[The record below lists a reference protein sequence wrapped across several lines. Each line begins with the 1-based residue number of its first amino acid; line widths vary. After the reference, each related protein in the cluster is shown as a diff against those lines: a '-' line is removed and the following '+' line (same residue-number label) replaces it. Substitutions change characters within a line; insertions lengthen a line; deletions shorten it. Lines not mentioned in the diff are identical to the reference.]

1 MAIKSIDGVAGAE
14 PLVREAPKPLVNVRE
29 PKPLIDPQANTQ
41 RPQGQAVSAANG
53 GNASGQTGQP
63 QALDPAQKAAEEKA
77 QQQAAAEPSLR
88 FSVDQDTGKTVV
100 SFVDQE
106 GQVLRQMPSE
116 EALEVAKA
124 IGRFQGMFVDL
135 KV

>member
-14 PLVREAPKPLVNVRE
+14 PLVREPPKPLVNVRE
-29 PKPLIDPQANTQ
+29 LKPLVEPQGTTQ
-41 RPQGQAVSAANG
+41 RPQSPSVSAANSG
-53 GNASGQTGQP
+53 SASA
-63 QALDPAQKAAEEKA
+63 QAVAADAAQKAAEEKA
-77 QQQAAAEPSLR
+77 QQQMTAGPSLR

-100 SFVDQE
+100 SLLDPE

>member
-14 PLVREAPKPLVNVRE
+14 PLVREAPKPLVSVRE
-29 PKPLIDPQANTQ
+29 QRPLVEPSPSQRAPSPPIAANSGSAAQAN
-41 RPQGQAVSAANG
+41 QAQAAD
-53 GNASGQTGQP
+53 Q
-63 QALDPAQKAAEEKA
+63 AQKAAQEKA
-77 QQQAAAEPSLR
+77 QQQVPSGPSLR

-100 SFVDQE
+100 ALLDQE

>member
-1 MAIKSIDGVAGAE
+1 
-14 PLVREAPKPLVNVRE
+14 
-29 PKPLIDPQANTQ
+29 
-41 RPQGQAVSAANG
+41 
-53 GNASGQTGQP
+53 
-63 QALDPAQKAAEEKA
+63 
-77 QQQAAAEPSLR
+77 LR

-100 SFVDQE
+100 SLLDPE

>member
-14 PLVREAPKPLVNVRE
+14 PLVREPPKPLVNVRE
-29 PKPLIDPQANTQ
+29 PKPLIDPQGNTQ
-41 RPQGQAVSAANG
+41 RPQNSAVPAANG
-53 GNASGQTGQP
+53 GNTSA
-63 QALDPAQKAAEEKA
+63 QAVQAQAADAAKKAAEEKA
-77 QQQAAAEPSLR
+77 QQQAAAGPSLR

-100 SFVDQE
+100 SVLDPE

>member
-14 PLVREAPKPLVNVRE
+14 PLVRDPPKPLVSVRE
-29 PKPLIDPQANTQ
+29 LKPLVEPQ
-41 RPQGQAVSAANG
+41 RPSQRPPAPAVSAANS
-53 GNASGQTGQP
+53 GNTSAQTTQP
-63 QALDPAQKAAEEKA
+63 QAADQAQKAAQDKA
-77 QQQAAAEPSLR
+77 QQQVQSGPNLR

-100 SFVDQE
+100 ALLDQE
-106 GQVLRQMPSE
+106 GQVVRQMPTE

>member
-1 MAIKSIDGVAGAE
+1 
-14 PLVREAPKPLVNVRE
+14 L
-29 PKPLIDPQANTQ
+29 
-41 RPQGQAVSAANG
+41 SAANS
-53 GNASGQTGQP
+53 GNNTSA
-63 QALDPAQKAAEEKA
+63 QAVQAQAADAAQNGAEERA
-77 QQQAAAEPSLR
+77 QQQAAAGPSLR

-100 SFVDQE
+100 SLLDPE

>member
-14 PLVREAPKPLVNVRE
+14 PLVREPPKPLVNVRE
-29 PKPLIDPQANTQ
+29 PKPLIDPQGNTQ
-41 RPQGQAVSAANG
+41 RPQSSAVPAANSGNTSAQAVQAQAAD
-53 GNASGQTGQP
+53 A
-63 QALDPAQKAAEEKA
+63 AQKAAEEKA
-77 QQQAAAEPSLR
+77 QQQAAAGPSLR

-100 SFVDQE
+100 SLLDPD

>member
-53 GNASGQTGQP
+53 GNAQAGQP
-63 QALDPAQKAAEEKA
+63 PALDPAQKAAAEKA

>member
-1 MAIKSIDGVAGAE
+1 MAIKSIDSVAGAE
-14 PLVREAPKPLVNVRE
+14 PLVREPPKPLVNVRE
-29 PKPLIDPQANTQ
+29 LKPLVEPQGSTQ
-41 RPQGQAVSAANG
+41 RPQSPAVSAANS
-53 GNASGQTGQP
+53 GNASA
-63 QALDPAQKAAEEKA
+63 QAVAADAAQKAAEEKA
-77 QQQAAAEPSLR
+77 QQQVTSGPSLR

-100 SFVDQE
+100 SLLDPE